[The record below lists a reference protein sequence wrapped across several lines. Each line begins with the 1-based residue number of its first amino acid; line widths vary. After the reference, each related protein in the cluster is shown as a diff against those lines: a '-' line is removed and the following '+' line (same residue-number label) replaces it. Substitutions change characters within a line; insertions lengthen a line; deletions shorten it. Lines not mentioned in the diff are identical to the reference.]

1 MKYTVYVLYSS
12 TCGKHYTGYTSDL
25 PNRLLSHNHL
35 GKDWTARYRPWAL
48 IYSEE
53 FITQQEAMTYEKWL
67 KTGAGRDF
75 VKKIAHWCLDSYPP
89 RRTGVQLPIPL
100 QKLHTGLFCNMKY
113 TVYVLYSSTF
123 AKHYTGYTS
132 DLPNRLLSHN
142 YSDYPYCDK
151 KTHRVVVGMID
162 MIKESRKLKF

>member
-25 PNRLLSHNHL
+25 PNRCYRIIIL
-35 GKDWTARYRPWAL
+35 GKTGQPDTAPGVL

-75 VKKIAHWCLDSYPP
+75 VKKIAH
-89 RRTGVQLPIPL
+89 
-100 QKLHTGLFCNMKY
+100 
-113 TVYVLYSSTF
+113 
-123 AKHYTGYTS
+123 
-132 DLPNRLLSHN
+132 
-142 YSDYPYCDK
+142 
-151 KTHRVVVGMID
+151 
-162 MIKESRKLKF
+162 

>member
-89 RRTGVQLPIPL
+89 RRTGAVTAVVVSTPHAATEAPYTFCFLLYSVNITLATRQIYPIACYRTITL
-100 QKLHTGLFCNMKY
+100 EKTGQSY
-113 TVYVLYSSTF
+113 TVPWVLIYNGAVAFS
-123 AKHYTGYTS
+123 
-132 DLPNRLLSHN
+132 L
-142 YSDYPYCDK
+142 
-151 KTHRVVVGMID
+151 
-162 MIKESRKLKF
+162 